1 MGGRENRL
9 LFSHAKLIARVRKKW
24 MSREAPSVTDQGRW
38 DREFLSHYP
47 NAPAAAYIQRS
58 AMTQSF
64 FHSDHGGWL
73 HWFAMDRVHVP
84 LEQVDMHL
92 FECGI
97 SVSHRTDMVAILQEV
112 LEAAGYVFRNLVPL
126 WMVSEPSRSVDHATV
141 SKFATDG
148 MSLLQAEIVEWRRYV
163 TAMRHTP
170 QGQAFDAARAEF
182 EAARTRP
189 RPTFSISSL
198 SGDGSM
204 HDVEGPLFDLSVSD
218 EEYADEAEATP
229 DVARP
234 LNFDDVSPDSH
245 RQPRSSGPTSRAAPT
260 PHAGA
265 TSRAGAASRAR
276 ARSARTAPAQA
287 YTTPE
292 TGGTHRAS
300 ARAAA
305 RAEGWPPQDVRGEVD
320 DSDVDDEGY
329 TLSLTHI

>member
-1 MGGRENRL
+1 LIDDERPGDTTTEILRSSAMMLGERRDSVRMFREMQDTGGFQGGLSSEPGPAEAEELLNMVRRENRL
-9 LFSHAKLIARVRKKW
+9 LFRHAKLISRVRKKW

-58 AMTQSF
+58 AVTQSF

-73 HWFAMDRVHVP
+73 QWFAMDRVHVP

-148 MSLLQAEIVEWRRYV
+148 MTLLQAEIVEWRRYV

-198 SGDGSM
+198 SGEGSM
-204 HDVEGPLFDLSVSD
+204 HDVEGPLFELSMSVLKKLKLPRALRDL
-218 EEYADEAEATP
+218 
-229 DVARP
+229 
-234 LNFDDVSPDSH
+234 
-245 RQPRSSGPTSRAAPT
+245 
-260 PHAGA
+260 
-265 TSRAGAASRAR
+265 
-276 ARSARTAPAQA
+276 
-287 YTTPE
+287 
-292 TGGTHRAS
+292 
-300 ARAAA
+300 
-305 RAEGWPPQDVRGEVD
+305 
-320 DSDVDDEGY
+320 
-329 TLSLTHI
+329 